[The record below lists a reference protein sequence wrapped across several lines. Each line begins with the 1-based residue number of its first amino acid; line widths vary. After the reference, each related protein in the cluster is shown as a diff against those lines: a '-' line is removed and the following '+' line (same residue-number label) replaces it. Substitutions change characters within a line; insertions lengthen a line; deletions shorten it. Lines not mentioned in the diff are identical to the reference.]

1 MNYVLIVP
9 NKIIG
14 KFMTLIKKI
23 KDKKVNFEFNKE
35 YINVVTEK
43 IANNDALFINNSF
56 KEMHPADAADIIEH
70 LNENDRERLIK
81 LNNFKID
88 PEVFVELNES
98 VQKEIIKYL
107 SSESIVSILKN
118 LDSDD
123 SVQILE
129 NIEEKNKNSILGSL
143 PPKDR
148 FALLESLSYPEDS
161 AARIMQRQFTA
172 IPSNWSVGQTIDYLR
187 ENKDLPEEF
196 LEIFIV
202 DNEFKPIGT
211 VPSSKVL
218 RTSRENKM
226 ISIMNESQLSIPVD
240 MDREEVGHLFEN
252 YNLNSACVVDKNN
265 KLVGMITSDDVL
277 TVLKEEA
284 EEDALRLAG
293 VGDEEITDGVFKKTK
308 RRFNWLLLNLFTAFL
323 ATWVIS
329 IFGAT
334 IEQMVAL
341 AFLMPIVASMG
352 GNAGMQTLAV
362 TIRTIATNEL
372 TKNNFNQNILKEFFI
387 GILNGVIFAI
397 ISAIIVQIWFKD
409 IQLSLIIS
417 ISMILNMIVAGLFGI
432 LVPITLKKFNI
443 DPAIASSVFVTT
455 ITDVIG
461 FLSFLGIGAYFFYG

>member
-1 MNYVLIVP
+1 MR

-35 YINVVTEK
+35 YIKVVTDK
-43 IANNDALFINNSF
+43 IANNDALFISNSF
-56 KEMHPADAADIIEH
+56 KEIHPADAADIVEH
-70 LNENDRERLIK
+70 LSESDRESLIK

-98 VQKEIIKYL
+98 IQKEIIKFL

-123 SVQILE
+123 SIQILE
-129 NIEEKNKNSILGSL
+129 NIDEKNKNSILSSL

-218 RTSRENKM
+218 RTSRESKM

-265 KLVGMITSDDVL
+265 KLDGMITSDDVL

-293 VGDEEITDGVFKKTK
+293 VGDEEITDGVLKKTK

-387 GILNGVIFAI
+387 GVLNGIIFAI
-397 ISAIIVQIWFKD
+397 ISAFIVQIWFQD

>member
-14 KFMTLIKKI
+14 KFMTLIKKV

-35 YINVVTEK
+35 YIKVLTDK

-70 LNENDRERLIK
+70 LNESDRESLIK

-88 PEVFVELNES
+88 PEIFVELNES
-98 VQKEIIKYL
+98 IQKEIIKYL

-123 SVQILE
+123 SIQILE
-129 NIEEKNKNSILGSL
+129 NIDEKNKNSILSSL

-218 RTSRENKM
+218 RTPRESKM

-293 VGDEEITDGVFKKTK
+293 VGDEEITDGVLKKTK

-329 IFGAT
+329 LFGAT
-334 IEQMVAL
+334 IEQMIAL

-362 TIRTIATNEL
+362 TVRTIATNEL
-372 TKNNFNQNILKEFFI
+372 TKNNFKQNILKEFSI
-387 GILNGVIFAI
+387 GVLNGIIFAI
-397 ISAIIVQIWFKD
+397 ISAFIVQIWFQD
-409 IQLSLIIS
+409 IQLSMIIS
-417 ISMILNMIVAGLFGI
+417 ISMVLNMIVAGLFGI

>member
-1 MNYVLIVP
+1 
-9 NKIIG
+9 
-14 KFMTLIKKI
+14 MTLIKKI

-35 YINVVTEK
+35 YIKVVTDK
-43 IANNDALFINNSF
+43 ITNNDALFINNSF

-70 LNENDRERLIK
+70 LNESDRENLIK

-98 VQKEIIKYL
+98 IQKEIIKYL

-129 NIEEKNKNSILGSL
+129 NIEEKNKNSILSSL

-148 FALLESLSYPEDS
+148 FALLESLSFPEDS

-218 RTSRENKM
+218 RTSRESKM

-293 VGDEEITDGVFKKTK
+293 VGDEEITDGVLKKTK

-362 TIRTIATNEL
+362 TIRAIATNEL

-387 GILNGVIFAI
+387 GILNGIIFAI
-397 ISAIIVQIWFKD
+397 ISAIIVQLWFQD

-417 ISMILNMIVAGLFGI
+417 ISMVLNMIVAGLFGI

>member
-1 MNYVLIVP
+1 MSLV
-9 NKIIG
+9 
-14 KFMTLIKKI
+14 KKV

-35 YINVVTEK
+35 FIKVVTDK
-43 IANNDALFINNSF
+43 IDNQDASFISNSF
-56 KEMHPADAADIIEH
+56 KEMHPSDAADIIEH
-70 LNENDRERLIK
+70 LTETYRENLIQ
-81 LNNFKID
+81 LNNFKLD

-98 VQKEIIKYL
+98 IQSEIIKYL
-107 SSESIVSILKN
+107 STEAVVNILKN

-123 SVQILE
+123 AIKIIE
-129 NIEEKNKNSILGSL
+129 NLDEKNKNDILSSL

-148 FALLESLSYPEDS
+148 FVLLESLSFPEDS
-161 AARIMQRQFTA
+161 AARIMQREFTA

-218 RTSRENKM
+218 RTSRDNKM

-240 MDREEVGHLFEN
+240 MDREEVGQLFEK

-284 EEDALRLAG
+284 EEDVLRLAG
-293 VGDEEITDGVFKKTK
+293 VGDEEITDGILKKTK
-308 RRFNWLLLNLFTAFL
+308 RRFNWLLLNLFTAII
-323 ATWVIS
+323 ASVVIG
-329 IFGAT
+329 FFQDD
-334 IEQMVAL
+334 IEKVVAL
-341 AFLMPIVASMG
+341 AVLMPIVASMG

-362 TIRTIATNEL
+362 TIRSIATNEL
-372 TKNNFNQNILKEFFI
+372 TKNNFTQNILKEFTI
-387 GILNGVIFAI
+387 GILNGIIFAI
-397 ISAIIVQIWFKD
+397 ISAIIVQIWFNNVT
-409 IQLSLIIS
+409 LSFIIA

-432 LVPITLKKFNI
+432 LVPISLKKLNI
-443 DPAIASSVFVTT
+443 DPALASSVFVTT

-461 FLSFLGIGAYFFYG
+461 FLSFLGVGALLFL